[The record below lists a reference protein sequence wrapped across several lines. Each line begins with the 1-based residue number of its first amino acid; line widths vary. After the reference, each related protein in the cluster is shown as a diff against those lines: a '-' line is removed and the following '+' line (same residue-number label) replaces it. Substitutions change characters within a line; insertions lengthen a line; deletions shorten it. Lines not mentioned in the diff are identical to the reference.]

1 MLCGVESQFKIY
13 PCYCSSFFSRS
24 VIESTQMKMIAQ
36 PSKIANATKCCWRN
50 DAKSTSS
57 SMAAGGDADGGGAV
71 AAGTNRGR
79 IVRS

>member
-1 MLCGVESQFKIY
+1 MIY
-13 PCYCSSFFSRS
+13 LCYCSSFFSRS

-36 PSKIANATKCCWRN
+36 PSNTQNATMCCWRN

-57 SMAAGGDADGGGAV
+57 SMAAGGDAGGGAV

-79 IVRS
+79 IVDV